1 MTTND
6 TSCIPLLRGPVPLSH
21 LIINRFLQKGDS
33 AVDATCGNGH
43 DTLLLAGLV
52 GETGKVWAFDI
63 QEQAIN
69 QTARRLLEAGLL
81 ERVLLLHEGHE
92 TMAGHVCPGQAA
104 VIFNLGYLPGGD
116 QSIITQP
123 ETTLTAFGH
132 ALELL
137 RPGGVLAVTIY
148 PGHDGGA
155 SERRTVDG
163 WAAGLAPQAFH
174 AWRMG
179 QLNVPSDAPYFV
191 LVQKTF

>member
-1 MTTND
+1 MITDNTTD
-6 TSCIPLLRGPVPLSH
+6 IPLLRGPVPLSH
-21 LIINRFLQKGDS
+21 LVIRSFLREGDPV
-33 AVDATCGNGH
+33 VDATCGNGH
-43 DTLLLAGLV
+43 DTLFLAQLV
-52 GETGKVWAFDI
+52 GETGRVWAFDI

-69 QTARRLLEAGLL
+69 QTTRRLTEAGLA
-81 ERVLLLHEGHE
+81 ERVMLLHEGHE
-92 TMAGHVCPGQAA
+92 TMAGQVSSGLA
-104 VIFNLGYLPGGD
+104 VVMFNLGYLPGGD
-116 QSIITQP
+116 QAIITQP
-123 ETTLTAFGH
+123 ETTLAGFGQ

-174 AWRMG
+174 TWRMG

-191 LVQKTF
+191 LVQKTR

>member
-1 MTTND
+1 MITDN
-6 TSCIPLLRGPVPLSH
+6 TSDSPLLRGPVPLSH
-21 LIINRFLQKGDS
+21 LVIHRFLRKGDT

-43 DTLLLAGLV
+43 DTLLLAQLV
-52 GETGKVWAFDI
+52 GETGSVWAFDI

-69 QTARRLLEAGLL
+69 QTARRLTEAGLA
-81 ERVLLLHEGHE
+81 ERVMLLHEGHE
-92 TMAGHVCPGQAA
+92 TMADQVSGGLA
-104 VIFNLGYLPGGD
+104 VVMFNLGYLPGGD
-116 QSIITQP
+116 QTIITQP
-123 ETTLTAFGH
+123 GTTLAAFGQ

-137 RPGGVLAVTIY
+137 RPGGILAVTIY

-174 AWRMG
+174 TWRMG

-191 LVQKTF
+191 LVQKTL